1 MKDYS
6 KLTEPQLFAA
16 LEEYR
21 AIIRKMGTPICIFER
36 GQCERILSE
45 LARRQELVKAGNND
59 CCGNGPHTPGTV
71 RVMPAGGD
79 SNLIL
84 CRACW
89 QRELTYRRE
98 RNRELGD
105 DFRFSLPAWETAK
118 VYRTV

>member
-45 LARRQELVKAGNND
+45 LARRQELVAERIDLSAG
-59 CCGNGPHTPGTV
+59 T
-71 RVMPAGGD
+71 
-79 SNLIL
+79 
-84 CRACW
+84 
-89 QRELTYRRE
+89 
-98 RNRELGD
+98 
-105 DFRFSLPAWETAK
+105 
-118 VYRTV
+118 